1 MNTMHSIAAS
11 LVLAMA
17 CLCASAQEAEAPLG
31 LDDFAYSMAIEP
43 GTASPVQTVLIPPSV
58 YQALVRSDLGD
69 LRVFAADGSQVSHA
83 MRRLDKD
90 RTVTGKSLDLKLF
103 PLTRSAAE
111 SPDDDLQIVVKRSDN
126 GKVVSVSTQDNAPN
140 DPTELRVVGIV
151 ADASG
156 LEHPIQ
162 TLRFKLAPTDKSFEL
177 PIQIDTSD
185 DLSSWSATRRKKT
198 LSHLKNEDKLLEQ
211 LDVSVE
217 GITEPYLRITW
228 GDESPPTEITG
239 IEAVLQDARVPAD
252 VQGIELEG
260 TADPENP
267 RRVLFD
273 LGSNAVPVDR
283 VTVIVPEKNTLL
295 GGRLDTSD
303 LPDGAYRTLHRGT
316 FFQLVVDGTTDR
328 NATVKL
334 SRTNQRYWRL
344 VADEKGA
351 GFGASIPSLRV
362 EYFPDQL
369 IFLAKSSGPY
379 TLAYGSSRAKPSSFT
394 TREIFADFPAGLQD
408 DLPVSSARL
417 GPAVVRGGEAA
428 RIPPPLPEPSKLPTV
443 LLWAILIGGVGVLI
457 VFVWKLSADLR
468 KPTDTRG

>member
-1 MNTMHSIAAS
+1 MNTMHSIAAL

-31 LDDFAYSMAIEP
+31 LDDFAYTMAIEP
-43 GTASPVQTVLIPPSV
+43 GTGSPVQTVLIPPSV
-58 YQALVRSDLGD
+58 YQALVRPDLGD
-69 LRVFAADGSQVSHA
+69 LRVFAVDGSQVSHA
-83 MRRLDKD
+83 VRRLDKD
-90 RTVTGKSLDLKLF
+90 RAVTGKRLDLKLF
-103 PLTRSAAE
+103 PLTGSGAG
-111 SPDDDLQIVVKRSDN
+111 SPADDLQVVVKRSDN
-126 GKVVSVSTQDNAPN
+126 GKVISVSTQDNTAN
-140 DPTELRVVGIV
+140 DPAERRVVGIV

-156 LEHPIQ
+156 LDHPIR

-177 PIQIDTSD
+177 PIRIDTSR
-185 DLSSWSATRRKKT
+185 DLSSWSTTLRKT

-211 LDVSVE
+211 LDVSVG
-217 GITEPYLRITW
+217 GITEPYLCITW

-252 VQGIELEG
+252 VHGIELEG

-267 RRVLFD
+267 RQVLFD
-273 LGSNAVPVDR
+273 LGSKAVPVDR
-283 VTVIVPEKNTLL
+283 VTVIVPEKNTLF

-303 LPDGAYRTLHRGT
+303 LPDDAYRTVHRGT

-334 SRTNQRYWRL
+334 PRTNRRYWRL

-369 IFLAKSSGPY
+369 IFLAQSSGPY
-379 TLAYGSSRAKPSSFT
+379 TLAYGSSKAKPSSFT
-394 TREIFADFPAGLQD
+394 TREIFADFPAGLRE

-428 RIPPPLPEPSKLPTV
+428 RIPPPPPEPSKLPAI
-443 LLWAILIGGVGVLI
+443 LLWTVLIGGVGVLI
-457 VFVWKLSADLR
+457 MFVWKLSADIR
-468 KPTDTRG
+468 KPTDSQW